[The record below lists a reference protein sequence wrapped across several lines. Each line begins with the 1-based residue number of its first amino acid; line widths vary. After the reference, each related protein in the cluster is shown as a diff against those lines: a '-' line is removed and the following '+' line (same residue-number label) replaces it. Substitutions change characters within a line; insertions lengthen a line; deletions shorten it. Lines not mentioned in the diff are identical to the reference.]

1 MGCSKSILQADCSQA
16 CCNKVMVFGSSERVL
31 LLSQR
36 VSHQKS
42 RRRSRPRVCVRF
54 TETLWPVCFHSPSLP
69 QPFHQSK
76 PQGLF
81 ERASSTRARPP
92 ARVHARTSA
101 CTQAGTHVR
110 MRSTPMPT
118 PRTQTHTHHTQT
130 HTPTRPD
137 AHTPTCPH
145 AHTGRDRRTLVIVH
159 ASLRHGSSVV
169 AQDAEYGTSEKL
181 RNPKSQVPGPRGH
194 SSEFVDS
201 ITGEPLMVGL
211 CSGSQ
216 SLMDGRAQPGF
227 ARRRM
232 LC

>member
-16 CCNKVMVFGSSERVL
+16 CCNKVMVFGSSDRVL

-54 TETLWPVCFHSPSLP
+54 TEPLWPVCFHSPSLP
-69 QPFHQSK
+69 QPFHHSK

-110 MRSTPMPT
+110 MRSTPTPT
-118 PRTQTHTHHTQT
+118 PRTQNPPHPDTHSHAPRRPHTHM
-130 HTPTRPD
+130 
-137 AHTPTCPH
+137 PTCPH
-145 AHTGRDRRTLVIVH
+145 RQRQTHIGNRPCLP
-159 ASLRHGSSVV
+159 SS
-169 AQDAEYGTSEKL
+169 
-181 RNPKSQVPGPRGH
+181 
-194 SSEFVDS
+194 
-201 ITGEPLMVGL
+201 
-211 CSGSQ
+211 
-216 SLMDGRAQPGF
+216 
-227 ARRRM
+227 
-232 LC
+232 